1 MQTNIYLLWPTK
13 IIGICLAVTQ
23 LMGCVSFERLVKVP
37 TESKLITVGN
47 YNTGLHRQSIHIFNP
62 IALDSRVTELRLQPR
77 VENLFFVVDQSSALS
92 GEFKGVETQLYAR
105 EIVRRFIR
113 TMPMKKYSGAIL
125 AFEQQIDPRHQEF
138 QLTDY
143 SVGDIEQALTSAASM
158 QRIIGDSLATALDQV
173 SELVAQVD
181 GSSAVILVTA
191 WSQVDIALEHSVMR
205 MRQQSQFRGGIKIV
219 QSSSEP
225 IPWKAAGSGVCLYT
239 VGVGNQLSRTLLETV
254 DSCGFSVAANKIA
267 QPRDM
272 VHFVQTVLYK
282 GPADSDGDGIYD
294 YRDRCPNT
302 TKGRIVDYTG
312 CLRFAAIERGNI

>member
-1 MQTNIYLLWPTK
+1 MG
-13 IIGICLAVTQ
+13 IILAVTQ

-37 TESKLITVGN
+37 TESELTTIES

-62 IALDSRVTELRLQPR
+62 IALDNRVTEFRLQPR

-92 GEFKGVETQLYAR
+92 GEFQGVETQLYAR

-125 AFEQQIDPRHQEF
+125 AFEQQTDIPNQEF

-143 SVGDIEQALTSAASM
+143 SVGDIEQALASPTSM
-158 QRIIGDSLATALDQV
+158 QRIIGDSFATALDQV
-173 SELVAQVD
+173 TELIGRVD
-181 GSSAVILVTA
+181 GSSAVVLVTA
-191 WSQVDIALEHSVMR
+191 WSQIDKAVEHSVMR
-205 MRQQSQFRGGIKIV
+205 MRQQSKFGGGMKIV

-225 IPWKAAGSGVCLYT
+225 MPWKSTGSGVCLYT
-239 VGVGNQLSRTLLETV
+239 VGVGNQLSRTHLETV
-254 DSCGFSVAANKIA
+254 DSCGFSVAANKVA

-302 TKGRIVDYTG
+302 TEGRIVDYTG
-312 CLRFAAIERGNI
+312 CLQFAAIERGNIK